1 MKMMTRMKKNNELS
15 RYREGALL
23 MNRTLK
29 QLMLVL
35 TLICGLAM
43 GTSTLA
49 KAQTTDTGSTSTGI
63 TFIGNGSQRSTVDPT
78 TPTVHE
84 GSDGDIANG
93 GIPDGTKPTQ
103 VASKGSADDTA
114 SPVTTPRKGGS
125 GAAAVKSAV
134 AAIASGRLPQTG
146 EVQSIL
152 ADLVGILLLMV
163 LILGLVVYHQA
174 RLLRERE

>member
-1 MKMMTRMKKNNELS
+1 
-15 RYREGALL
+15 
-23 MNRTLK
+23 MNKTLK

-35 TLICGLAM
+35 TLVLGLGM

-49 KAQTTDTGSTSTGI
+49 KAQTTDTGSTSVGI
-63 TFIGNGSQRSTVDPT
+63 TFTGNNSRTSTTTPV
-78 TPTVHE
+78 TPTVKD
-84 GSDGDIANG
+84 GSDGDAINDT
-93 GIPDGTKPTQ
+93 IPDGTKVTKTSTPKT
-103 VASKGSADDTA
+103 GSAADTVTPVSTSTA
-114 SPVTTPRKGGS
+114 SPRKGGS
-125 GAAAVKSAV
+125 GVAAVKSTM
-134 AAIASGRLPQTG
+134 AALAAGRLPQTG